1 MSYGRP
7 RSRSTARGLFLL
19 SLFVGAGG
27 DDGAPSAS
35 LATFSLNHSN
45 LSLDSLYDSTLGSAR
60 VSSPDVADLNA
71 AKGQQ
76 ALAAGRDPVRVTASR
91 QQTSDAVSGIP
102 TSAAAIRMRGL
113 IPSEVSGFGPRRRL
127 LASIYIG
134 QFTVLG
140 GTQYVDGEAQTIESL
155 TCQEACAIVFAS
167 RGMTAWEGS
176 LSSSAI
182 TNTCYGDQF
191 GTDCNNIG
199 AQADTYKAGPL
210 YNYNGA
216 CSGLLAFYNLEEGEG
231 TTVHRMLSD
240 EQTAT
245 LVNGP
250 VWRRHGEIEIGWHVL
265 YLGTPP
271 SPPTPPPSPP
281 PNPRPPPSLKPPL
294 PPSPPPAIPPPS
306 PRIPRAPFAP
316 IMPVPPGPP
325 EPPSIPSPPAPPTP
339 IHLTY
344 GVGFDGREDYIVTPV
359 LEDVQAVSLWILL
372 PPTQPGP
379 SFLIHYLVD
388 FNPRFIIGDQSEMP
402 YIHTGGFSAHWSAAY
417 VNGRE
422 MSPMTWGQL
431 PGEEWVHFAGNLHV
445 SVTSEITL
453 MASTT
458 PYWNANAEQL
468 VPNRFMQG
476 RLSDLAFWGAPLE
489 LWKVEVLAEGI
500 YYRRRR
506 QLLFDIRSTNF
517 WDALIAYYIRASIA
531 QGLSRTKMEDT
542 TGTHGYIEVHGSAQ
556 FSDGPCEEK
565 ENISCSQ
572 GEGIKLKPPNP
583 PPPPPL
589 PPPPPPFPPTPPSPP
604 PCPPSPPQN
613 LHRHP
618 ARRLVHLHHP
628 HPPYPPRP
636 KPPPPSHPPRPR
648 LFCLLAPLLPP
659 LPPPPP
665 PAPPP
670 PPKNSIFGTGEWWF
684 WPAIV
689 PVIFGVTL
697 WPLYKIYI
705 LCRVTISPERQE
717 RANKIVPTNDAEDA
731 EISEIRGSK
740 FPRSDVRR
748 FTPDGSKSDP

>member
-216 CSGLLAFYNLEEGEG
+216 CDHVGRHDRVGSTG
-231 TTVHRMLSD
+231 THV
-240 EQTAT
+240 
-245 LVNGP
+245 P
-250 VWRRHGEIEIGWHVL
+250 VTGIWGDARGS
-265 YLGTPP
+265 Y
-271 SPPTPPPSPP
+271 S
-281 PNPRPPPSLKPPL
+281 
-294 PPSPPPAIPPPS
+294 
-306 PRIPRAPFAP
+306 
-316 IMPVPPGPP
+316 
-325 EPPSIPSPPAPPTP
+325 
-339 IHLTY
+339 
-344 GVGFDGREDYIVTPV
+344 VGFDGREDYIVTPV

-517 WDALIAYYIRASIA
+517 WDALIAYYIRVA
-531 QGLSRTKMEDT
+531 
-542 TGTHGYIEVHGSAQ
+542 
-556 FSDGPCEEK
+556 
-565 ENISCSQ
+565 
-572 GEGIKLKPPNP
+572 
-583 PPPPPL
+583 
-589 PPPPPPFPPTPPSPP
+589 
-604 PCPPSPPQN
+604 
-613 LHRHP
+613 
-618 ARRLVHLHHP
+618 
-628 HPPYPPRP
+628 
-636 KPPPPSHPPRPR
+636 
-648 LFCLLAPLLPP
+648 
-659 LPPPPP
+659 P
-665 PAPPP
+665 PAPGYPHWCVLFDGVDDYLSLP
-670 PPKNSIFGTGEWWF
+670 EIEGIYSISTWIKVDSKEQTRVEYALLDGRSSNDVFLTNRAMGETWEDLYVNGDREIDANTWNHGEWKHVTVEANAGFTEAFTIMGSMGTNQASQRCTKGCLAAVFVWDRLLTTTELYTL
-684 WPAIV
+684 ALYGAKEAC
-689 PVIFGVTL
+689 IFFLAHCDEESGSA
-697 WPLYKIYI
+697 PEA
-705 LCRVTISPERQE
+705 RGGTI
-717 RANKIVPTNDAEDA
+717 AEA
-731 EISEIRGSK
+731 FHPGA
-740 FPRSDVRR
+740 
-748 FTPDGSKSDP
+748 G